1 MIILII
7 NMIKYIF
14 SISYSLDF
22 VEPADTLVKQRETCY
37 SPKSAYQKLHHE
49 LFHLLPFYFICY
61 HSTVGILKR
70 AMPNVC
76 QNMHTCCNLLFNNAL
91 YIRTISRMM
100 NHPSIT
106 EGSPYKNEK
115 A

>member
-1 MIILII
+1 MMILII

-61 HSTVGILKR
+61 HSTVDLLKIT
-70 AMPNVC
+70 MPNVC
-76 QNMHTCCNLLFNNAL
+76 QNMPINCNILFNSVL
-91 YIRTISRMM
+91 
-100 NHPSIT
+100 
-106 EGSPYKNEK
+106 
-115 A
+115 

>member
-37 SPKSAYQKLHHE
+37 SSKSAYQKLHYE
-49 LFHLLPFYFICY
+49 LFHHLPSYFICY
-61 HSTVGILKR
+61 NATVGILKR
-70 AMPNVC
+70 TMPNVC
-76 QNMHTCCNLLFNNAL
+76 QNIPIYDNILFDSVL
-91 YIRTISRMM
+91 
-100 NHPSIT
+100 
-106 EGSPYKNEK
+106 
-115 A
+115 

>member
-61 HSTVGILKR
+61 HSTEGILKIT
-70 AMPNVC
+70 MPNVC
-76 QNMHTCCNLLFNNAL
+76 QNMSNYYYLLFNSVL
-91 YIRTISRMM
+91 
-100 NHPSIT
+100 
-106 EGSPYKNEK
+106 
-115 A
+115 

>member
-49 LFHLLPFYFICY
+49 LFHLL
-61 HSTVGILKR
+61 
-70 AMPNVC
+70 
-76 QNMHTCCNLLFNNAL
+76 LFNNAL

-106 EGSPYKNEK
+106 EGSPYQNEK